1 MVSVQKKTPLIFS
14 GYLGIFSD
22 NKLSV
27 TTPNCGEELSGWFQ
41 IRRAGLACCTCEQS
55 PCGGQRVGQ
64 SGWCLQQLRRE
75 RAWDVHGEGDLV
87 LRKDE
92 EIEPYSTKK
101 STGDF
106 LALCSASWFDFLP
119 AQGFPV
125 PPQSCCCV
133 LPSQNPFF
141 CLYFQEMTI

>member
-1 MVSVQKKTPLIFS
+1 MSPPRNTLAKKVKEDKMVSVQKKTPLIFS

-64 SGWCLQQLRRE
+64 SGWCLQQLWRE
-75 RAWDVHGEGDLV
+75 RAWDVNGEGDLV

-125 PPQSCCCV
+125 PP
-133 LPSQNPFF
+133 
-141 CLYFQEMTI
+141 